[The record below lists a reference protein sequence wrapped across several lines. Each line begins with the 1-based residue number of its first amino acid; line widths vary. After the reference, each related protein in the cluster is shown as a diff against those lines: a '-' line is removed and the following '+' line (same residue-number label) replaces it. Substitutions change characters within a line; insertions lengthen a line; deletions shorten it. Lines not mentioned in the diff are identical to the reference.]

1 MKKLLISAIASTV
14 LLTAGVSAQEAQSEK
29 QAKSAAQFRQALLQ
43 LVRSNVGALGAMA
56 KGAIPMDADTI
67 ETNATRLEQLSLMMD
82 DYFALD
88 TTKFDIE
95 TAALPKIWQNR
106 ADFATKVD
114 ALTDASQTL
123 KTAAMNGDES
133 AYKGAIGN
141 VLKSCKG
148 CHDSY
153 KAE

>member
-1 MKKLLISAIASTV
+1 MKKLLISAIASSI

-67 ETNATRLEQLSLMMD
+67 QTNATRLEQLSLMMD

-95 TAALPKIWQNR
+95 TGALPEIWQNR

-114 ALTDASQTL
+114 ALTDASLAL
-123 KTAAMNGDES
+123 KTAAMNGDER
-133 AYKGAIGN
+133 AYKGAIGS